1 MDKTLSKLTK
11 RQRENIQINKIRNEN
26 VDITTDTDEIERII
40 RSYFENLCYTKLES
54 LKEMHSFLGK
64 YHLPKLNPVEISKL
78 NRPITS
84 KEIKVVIKILPTKKK
99 KLRTRG
105 FQLRILQD
113 FQRRNNNNTAQ
124 TIPHNR
130 NRRNISKLFMR
141 LQLP

>member
-26 VDITTDTDEIERII
+26 VYITTDSDEIERII

-99 KLRTRG
+99 KNSGREGFSSEFYKIFKEEIITILR
-105 FQLRILQD
+105 
-113 FQRRNNNNTAQ
+113 
-124 TIPHNR
+124 
-130 NRRNISKLFMR
+130 KLFHTIETEGTFPNF
-141 LQLP
+141 L

>member
-26 VDITTDTDEIERII
+26 VYITTDSDEIERII

-99 KLRTRG
+99 KSGREGFSSEFYKIFKEEIITILR
-105 FQLRILQD
+105 
-113 FQRRNNNNTAQ
+113 
-124 TIPHNR
+124 
-130 NRRNISKLFMR
+130 KLFHTIETEGTFPNF
-141 LQLP
+141 L